1 MSDLATVTE
10 ENLVIQKDS
19 FERTIKEMRAV
30 IKKIKKEQ
38 KRYVT
43 VVRNNQNLQASF
55 KKRSRTI

>member
-38 KRYVT
+38 NRYVT
-43 VVRNNQNLQASF
+43 VVRNNQNIQASF